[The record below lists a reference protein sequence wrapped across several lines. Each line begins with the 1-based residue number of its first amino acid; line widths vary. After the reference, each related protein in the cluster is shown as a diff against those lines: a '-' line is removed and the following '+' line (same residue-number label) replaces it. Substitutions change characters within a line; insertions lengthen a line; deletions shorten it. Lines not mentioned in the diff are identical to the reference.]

1 MMHPSRREFIAASVL
16 SRVQPPAV
24 AFAQPADGEVIAA
37 WMDQWI
43 SEQRATV
50 GTLHLSRFVEPIYYL
65 LKPTVWLPDPGQQRF
80 RPVNVPVGFVT
91 DFASIPRIFWSALR
105 PDGNYTHPAVVH
117 DYLYWTQSTSRE
129 DADDIFRIMMEDF
142 SISAVTSTA
151 IYSAVRVFGGIAW
164 DDNAKLRAS
173 GEKRVLKKFPDD
185 PLTTWKDWKQKP
197 EVFMD

>member
-1 MMHPSRREFIAASVL
+1 MRLCRREFVTASVL
-16 SRVQPPAV
+16 SLVHRPVAV
-24 AFAQPADGEVIAA
+24 SAQPADGEAVAA

-91 DFASIPRIFWSALR
+91 DFASIPRVFWSALR
-105 PDGNYTHPAVVH
+105 PDGNYTHPAIVH
-117 DYLYWTQSTSRE
+117 DYLYWTQSTSRD

-142 SISAVTSTA
+142 SIDRVTSTT
-151 IYSAVRVFGGIAW
+151 IYSAVRLFGGTAW
-164 DDNAKLRAS
+164 DGNAKLRAS
-173 GEKRVLKKFPDD
+173 GEKRLLKQFPDD
-185 PLTTWKDWKQKP
+185 PRTTWESWKQKP
-197 EVFMD
+197 GVFSD